1 MKRLRAD
8 ARFRLAVSSLVGTL
22 PAAILGAWLGQST
35 QLEGAMLWGVSA
47 GIALFC
53 AAMVG
58 ISLSYW
64 QQSALNHLAELVKAL
79 SRGEAR
85 EAELADY
92 EGLAGRLA
100 RAVAAL
106 GQRYMAM
113 HQTHQK
119 LSQELNA
126 ISGEITVSSERIEGN
141 VLEQQRDTESVA
153 TAMNEMS
160 ATVAE
165 VARLTN
171 DAADAARQA
180 QEATDQGT
188 QVASTTR
195 EEIQHLVSELE
206 EAAGV
211 VHRLEEESQN
221 IGNVLDVIKSIAEQT
236 NLLAL
241 NAAIEAARAGEQG
254 RGFAVVADEVRN
266 LATRTQESTGEIHSI
281 IERLQA
287 GAADAVEVMEAAQGQ
302 ARASSEQVEK
312 AAEAL
317 GCIAE
322 KVGGIND
329 KIGQIATAAEEQN
342 AMVVE
347 INRNMEHISALA
359 GRTAEGAHQVEAEE
373 RRLQQIVTGLDEVVS
388 AFKT

>member
-22 PAAILGAWLGQST
+22 PAAILGTWLGQST

-53 AAMVG
+53 AVVVG
-58 ISLSYW
+58 LSLSYW
-64 QQSALNHLAELVKAL
+64 QQLALNRLAGLVEAL

-85 EAELADY
+85 EAELDDY

-113 HQTHQK
+113 HQTHRK
-119 LSQELNA
+119 LSQELNT

-180 QEATDQGT
+180 QEATEQGT

-254 RGFAVVADEVRN
+254 RGFAVVADEVRT
-266 LATRTQESTGEIHSI
+266 LASRTHASTQE
-281 IERLQA
+281 IEQMISRIQERVAGSVAVIRAASERGSVGSEKVQETVQA
-287 GAADAVEVMEAAQGQ
+287 LNAIQDAVNQITNM
-302 ARASSEQVEK
+302 
-312 AAEAL
+312 
-317 GCIAE
+317 
-322 KVGGIND
+322 NT
-329 KIGQIATAAEEQN
+329 QIATAAEEQSQV
-342 AMVVE
+342 AEE
-347 INRNMEHISALA
+347 INRNLVHISEMAQTSADDARHGREIAARLASNAAEIEALL
-359 GRTAEGAHQVEAEE
+359 
-373 RRLQQIVTGLDEVVS
+373 RR
-388 AFKT
+388 A